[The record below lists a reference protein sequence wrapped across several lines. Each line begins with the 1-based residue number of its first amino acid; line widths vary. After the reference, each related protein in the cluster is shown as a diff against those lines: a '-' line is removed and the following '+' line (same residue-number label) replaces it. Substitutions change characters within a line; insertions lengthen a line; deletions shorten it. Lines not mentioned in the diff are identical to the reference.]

1 MLWSVDPTHKY
12 NRAKKQWLKQ
22 KYLMKMMNTRTFL
35 IPLFRL
41 PREKDTLFEAIPQDS
56 EKLFV

>member
-1 MLWSVDPTHKY
+1 MLWSVDPTNKY
-12 NRAKKQWLKQ
+12 NRAKKQWLKE
-22 KYLMKMMNTRTFL
+22 KYLMNTRTFL

>member
-1 MLWSVDPTHKY
+1 MLWSVDPTHNY
-12 NRAKKQWLKQ
+12 NRAKKQWLKE
-22 KYLMKMMNTRTFL
+22 KYLMNTRTFL

>member
-12 NRAKKQWLKQ
+12 NRAKKQWLKE
-22 KYLMKMMNTRTFL
+22 KYLMNTSTFL